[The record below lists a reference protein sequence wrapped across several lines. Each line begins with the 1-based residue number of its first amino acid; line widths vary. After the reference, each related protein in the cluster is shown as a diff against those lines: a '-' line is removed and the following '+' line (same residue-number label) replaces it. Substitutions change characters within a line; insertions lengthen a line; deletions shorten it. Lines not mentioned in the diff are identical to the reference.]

1 MPRPDRAVTSE
12 KVPFRLLRYS
22 AWSDAVAGR
31 PGQFRELINSASCH
45 PAPSASKNA
54 APDPIVSGRY
64 FRPNAPLLW
73 RKRMPAV
80 DVTSVNAGTAASG
93 FEGALWRAAVSDT
106 MHSADAAPRS
116 AMRRIS
122 VPPGRWI
129 RARAAIAARCCR
141 EDAADG

>member
-45 PAPSASKNA
+45 PSPSASKNA

-64 FRPNAPLLW
+64 FLPNAPLLW
-73 RKRMPAV
+73 RNRMPAAE
-80 DVTSVNAGTAASG
+80 VTSVNVGRAEAAV
-93 FEGALWRAAVSDT
+93 GAAVCLRAVSDT
-106 MHSADAAPRS
+106 RHTTD
-116 AMRRIS
+116 
-122 VPPGRWI
+122 
-129 RARAAIAARCCR
+129 RAARQARR
-141 EDAADG
+141 R